1 MRLFIAVQARA
12 HTGSSKAVMP
22 PDIHKLE
29 ERLKAAST
37 DRDRIDVLNALCDQL
52 TEIDPQRVFT
62 LAEEARTLSEKI
74 EYPLGAVMAL
84 LHQSWAAH
92 VTLDYATSV
101 RRAFQGLELARL
113 HHFPRQEA
121 DALNILGANHDVVGN
136 RPDALEAFL
145 QALKISKEIGD
156 DAKVSGVLTNVA
168 LVYSELDRNQE
179 GIPLLEQAME
189 LDRQSSKVS
198 SVNRA
203 ITMTTAA
210 RLHTRVG
217 QHEQALELARQAF
230 TLLDAAGFTSGAAS
244 ALIVLGAAHAGMKQP
259 AQALEDY
266 QKALTIALGNPDSR
280 FEAGEAHREMGQ
292 LLIELGRAQE
302 SLPHLERALA
312 LFTELET
319 RPDVYK
325 THQILSRAHK
335 LLGQYQAA
343 LEHFEQFQSI
353 KERVYNEQADLRL
366 KTLHA
371 VYDLETAKLEA
382 QAQTLRN
389 QTLQKEIDQ
398 REKLIADLDAYASN
412 VAHDLKNPIGV
423 ISAYSSLLV
432 SDLEGEIDAEDFKL
446 LQRIE
451 TTADTMERIVNA
463 LLSLAKLRREQIR
476 VQAVDM
482 NAIVSAVEQRL
493 QPMIDKFAA
502 RLTVDRALPPALG
515 HAIWLEE
522 VWTNYLSNAI
532 KYGGSPP
539 EIAIGA
545 TVVDEAMVRYSVRD
559 NGNGV
564 SPELQ
569 PNLFGRFERLG
580 QQRFTGH
587 GLGLAIVREIIEK
600 LGGAVGIISEGK
612 PGEGATFFFTLP
624 RAPEPRRTVVSVA
637 ASQPT

>member
-1 MRLFIAVQARA
+1 
-12 HTGSSKAVMP
+12 MP
-22 PDIHKLE
+22 PDIRELE
-29 ERLKAAST
+29 ERLKQAST
-37 DRDRIDVLNALCDQL
+37 DRERIDALNALCDQL
-52 TEIDPQRVFT
+52 TEIDPQRVFK
-62 LAEEARTLSEKI
+62 LAEEAQTLAENTA
-74 EYPLGAVMAL
+74 YPLGAVMAL

-101 RRAFQGLELARL
+101 TRALQGLELARQ
-113 HHFPRQEA
+113 HRFPRQEA
-121 DALNILGANHDVVGN
+121 DALNILGADYDVVGN

-168 LVYSELDRNQE
+168 LVYSELDRSRE
-179 GIPLLEQAME
+179 GIALLEQAME

-210 RLHTRVG
+210 RLHNQVG
-217 QHEQALELARQAF
+217 QYEQALELARQAF
-230 TLLDAAGFTSGAAS
+230 ALLDAADFTGGAAS
-244 ALIVLGAAHAGMKQP
+244 AMIVIGTAHARMKQSFE
-259 AQALEDY
+259 ALEDY
-266 QKALTIALGNPDSR
+266 QKALTIALSRPSSR
-280 FEAGEAHREMGQ
+280 FEAGEANRELGQ
-292 LLIELGRAQE
+292 LLIELGRTGEA
-302 SLPHLERALA
+302 LPHLERALA
-312 LFTELET
+312 FFTELET
-319 RPDVYK
+319 RPDIYK

-366 KTLHA
+366 KTLQA

-382 QAQTLRN
+382 QAQLLRN

-398 REKLIADLDAYASN
+398 REKLIADLDAYAGN

-451 TTADTMERIVNA
+451 TTADMMERIVSA
-463 LLSLAKLRREQIR
+463 LLSLAKLRREHIR
-476 VQAVDM
+476 MQAVDM

-493 QPMIDKFAA
+493 QPMIDRFSVQ
-502 RLTVDRALPPALG
+502 LTVDRALPPALG

-532 KYGGSPP
+532 KYGGAPP

-545 TVVDEAMVRYSVRD
+545 TIVDETSARYWVRD
-559 NGNGV
+559 NGSGV
-564 SPELQ
+564 TPELQ

-600 LGGAVGIISEGK
+600 LGGTVGVISEGK

-624 RAPEPRRTVVSVA
+624 RAPEVRRTPVGAA
-637 ASQPT
+637 ASQRT

>member
-1 MRLFIAVQARA
+1 
-12 HTGSSKAVMP
+12 MP
-22 PDIHKLE
+22 PDIRELE
-29 ERLKAAST
+29 ERLKQAST
-37 DRDRIDVLNALCDQL
+37 DRERIDALNALCDQL
-52 TEIDPQRVFT
+52 TEIDPQRVFR
-62 LAEEARTLSEKI
+62 LAEEAQTLAEKTA
-74 EYPLGAVMAL
+74 YPLGAVMAL
-84 LHQSWAAH
+84 LNQAWAAH

-101 RRAFQGLELARL
+101 KRALQGLELARQ
-113 HHFPRQEA
+113 HRFPRQEA
-121 DALNILGANHDVVGN
+121 DALNILGADYDVVGN
-136 RPDALEAFL
+136 RPDALEVFL
-145 QALKISKEIGD
+145 HAMKISKEIGD
-156 DAKVSGVLTNVA
+156 DAKLSGVLTNVA
-168 LVYSELDRNQE
+168 LVYSELDRSRE
-179 GIPLLEQAME
+179 GIALLEQAME

-210 RLHTRVG
+210 RLHNQVG
-217 QHEQALELARQAF
+217 QYEQAIELARQAF
-230 TLLDAAGFTSGAAS
+230 TLLDAVGFTSGAAS
-244 ALIVLGAAHAGMKQP
+244 AMIVIGTAHAGMKQTT
-259 AQALEDY
+259 QALEDY
-266 QKALTIALGNPDSR
+266 QKALTIALSNPDSR
-280 FEAGEAHREMGQ
+280 FEAGESNREMGQ

-302 SLPHLERALA
+302 ALPHLEQALA
-312 LFTELET
+312 FFTELET
-319 RPDVYK
+319 RPDIYK

-335 LLGQYQAA
+335 MLGQYEAA

-366 KTLHA
+366 KTLQA

-382 QAQTLRN
+382 QAQLLRN

-398 REKLIADLDAYASN
+398 REKLIADLDAYAGN

-482 NAIVSAVEQRL
+482 NAVISAVEQRL
-493 QPMIDKFAA
+493 QPMIDKFAV
-502 RLTVDRALPPALG
+502 RLSVDRALPPALG

-532 KYGGSPP
+532 KYGGTPP

-545 TVVDEAMVRYSVRD
+545 TILDEAMARYWVRD
-559 NGNGV
+559 NGSGV
-564 SPELQ
+564 VPELQ
-569 PNLFGRFERLG
+569 PSLFGRFERLG

-600 LGGAVGIISEGK
+600 LGGTVGVISEGK

-624 RAPEPRRTVVSVA
+624 RAPEVRRTQVGAA
-637 ASQPT
+637 ASPSP